1 MCDEYLISAFKVTEI
16 VYITSPNF
24 DNLLNE
30 RGLQSV
36 NTDTML
42 RTAFFLKFKLETYN
56 CR

>member
-30 RGLQSV
+30 RGLQSG

-42 RTAFFLKFKLETYN
+42 RTAFFSKIQT
-56 CR
+56 